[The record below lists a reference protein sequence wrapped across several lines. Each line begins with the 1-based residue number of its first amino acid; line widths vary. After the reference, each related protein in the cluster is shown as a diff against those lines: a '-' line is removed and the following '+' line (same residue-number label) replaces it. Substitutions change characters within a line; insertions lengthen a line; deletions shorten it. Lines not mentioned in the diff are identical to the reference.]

1 MWTSPV
7 LKLAFLTFLSISLS
21 IQTGVEVSSV
31 DSEYCSQD
39 SDKSDAQCF
48 RCADGKSW
56 VKKCDG
62 FDDCGDWSDEIA
74 TLCDNCSEDHLFEC
88 KWDGQSYCLDK
99 AKYLCNGR
107 VDCDDGSDELTSV
120 CGECR
125 DPEKDCLD
133 SEKECLNPEKF
144 ECKWDGRSVC
154 LSNEDNQCDGE
165 IDCDDASDESHCDF
179 CDHPEILHC
188 KYDGNTVCLNRT
200 IHECNGKGVCDDGS
214 DELTSV
220 CGECRDPEKDCL
232 DSERECLDSDKFGCE
247 WYGQSVCVDKTIHWC
262 DGIADCDD
270 GSDEAQ
276 CGACL
281 DSDGEFECKW
291 YGTSVCLRKSKYQ
304 CDGRIDDCDDGVDED
319 PDLCGNCD
327 DPEKFECNVRG
338 QILCLLKA
346 KYQCDGM
353 IDCEDGIDEQPYVCD
368 DNDKDN
374 DHHLYHP

>member
-1 MWTSPV
+1 MWTSPL

-125 DPEKDCLD
+125 DQE
-133 SEKECLNPEKF
+133 N
-144 ECKWDGRSVC
+144 
-154 LSNEDNQCDGE
+154 
-165 IDCDDASDESHCDF
+165 
-179 CDHPEILHC
+179 
-188 KYDGNTVCLNRT
+188 
-200 IHECNGKGVCDDGS
+200 
-214 DELTSV
+214 
-220 CGECRDPEKDCL
+220 DCL
-232 DSERECLDSDKFGCE
+232 DSERECLDPEKFGCE

-304 CDGRIDDCDDGVDED
+304 CDGRMEDCDDAVDED
-319 PDLCGNCD
+319 PHLCGNCD